1 VRKKEKGRISCLQ
14 KEYEKMAIVMISSMY
29 QGGREELAGALA
41 RKTNWPVI
49 SREDLVDQARD
60 AGIKVGRLELSVI
73 KRPALHEKLAREKEL
88 YLAFLRKALC
98 EKARQGN
105 FIYHGRAGH
114 LLLPG
119 ISHRLRVGLTAPQDA
134 RIERAA
140 QKLQMTPEKAETYL
154 NQLDD
159 DIGRWIRYIHRIDRR
174 DPSQFDVFFN
184 LENIGLSNAAGI
196 VCAMAELPD
205 FQPTPASV
213 KVLDDMHLTSAAK
226 LCLALDERTQRADL
240 QVQADSGIIKVTY
253 PPHEES
259 LAKDIPLVLADL
271 NGYREIQC
279 TMAETNILWVQE
291 RFEPKSDNFHQILQL
306 AQRWGA
312 AVELLRLVPSGQP
325 HFNAQ
330 DSGAYS
336 DNEFKQAA
344 CPLPYD
350 GGVEDDEPVEIEDD
364 GGLRSTEEELIDRGR
379 CGGRYTV
386 CGGADKILEQV
397 KDKGH
402 YALVVIGD
410 MFLSK
415 GHSTRTRRTRELALS
430 IRDRLKAP
438 VITADELK
446 LRFLFGIRQAV
457 TLMGF
462 ASLLIV
468 IYAAVFTNQDAVID
482 FLSGSVHQHF
492 KWLASLAIVLFIPL
506 VAYLYGTVTGLAL
519 KLINID

>member
-1 VRKKEKGRISCLQ
+1 
-14 KEYEKMAIVMISSMY
+14 MAIVMISSMY
-29 QGGREELAGALA
+29 QGGREELAEALA
-41 RKTNWPVI
+41 RKTDWPVVCH
-49 SREDLVDQARD
+49 EDLVDQARD
-60 AGIKVGRLELSVI
+60 AGIKVGRLELSMI

-88 YLAFLRKALC
+88 YLAFLKNALC

-119 ISHRLRVGLTAPQDA
+119 ISHRLRVGLTAPQEV
-134 RIERAA
+134 RIKRTA

-159 DIGRWIRYIHRIDRR
+159 DIGRWIRYVHRVDRR

-184 LENIGLSNAAGI
+184 LENIGLSNAAAI

-205 FQPTPASV
+205 FQPTPASM
-213 KVLDDMHLTSAAK
+213 KVLDDMHLTCQAK
-226 LCLALDERTQRADL
+226 LRLALDERTQRADL
-240 QVQADSGIIKVTY
+240 QVHANSGIITVTY

-259 LAKDIPLVLADL
+259 LSKDIPQVLADL
-271 NGYREIQC
+271 SGYREIQC

-291 RFEPKSDNFHQILQL
+291 RFEPKSDNFHQILRL
-306 AQRWGA
+306 AKRWGA

-325 HFNAQ
+325 HFGAQ
-330 DSGAYS
+330 DPGPHT
-336 DNEFKQAA
+336 DDGFKRVAGPPA
-344 CPLPYD
+344 YD
-350 GGVEDDEPVEIEDD
+350 GGVEDDEPDEVVDD

-379 CGGRYTV
+379 CGGRHTV
-386 CGGADKILEQV
+386 WGGSEKILERIRG
-397 KDKGH
+397 KRH

-415 GHSTRTRRTRELALS
+415 AHSTRTRRTRELAMS
-430 IRDRLKAP
+430 IRERLKAP

-446 LRFLFGIRQAV
+446 LRFLFGKRQAV
-457 TLMGF
+457 TLIGF
-462 ASLLIV
+462 VGLLIV
-468 IYAAVFTNQDAVID
+468 IYATIFANQDTVINL
-482 FLSGSVHQHF
+482 LSGSLHQHF
-492 KWLASLAIVLFIPL
+492 KWLASLAVVLFIPL
-506 VAYLYGTVTGLAL
+506 VAYIYGTVTGLAL